1 MKQITAC
8 IDGSHVAEAVC
19 DASAWLSARLQ
30 MPLALMHVL
39 EKPESPD
46 TNMSGNIGL
55 GSREQLLQQ
64 LTELDE
70 QRSKLAMQHGSL
82 MLEAAKA
89 LVEEKGAVEVSTLQ
103 RHGRLA
109 DSVVEVQDA
118 TSVLVMGRQGEDHN
132 DPEVA
137 SLGTNFETVLRAVS
151 CPVLVTPGVFK
162 APERFMIA
170 YDGSEAAERVLDI
183 YSKSP
188 LLKGLQC
195 HLVMVNGDSPQRVKL
210 HSAGD
215 RLRSEGFRVHEE
227 HLDGTDVRT
236 TLVRFQNQHKI
247 DLIVMGAY
255 GHSRMR
261 QFFIGSHT
269 RDMVTHTNIPLL
281 LLR

>member
-8 IDGSHVAEAVC
+8 IDGSHGAEAVC
-19 DASAWLSARLQ
+19 HASAWLSARLQ

-46 TNMSGNIGL
+46 TNMSGSIGL
-55 GSREQLLQQ
+55 GSREHLLQQ

-70 QRSKLAMQHGSL
+70 QRSKLALQHGSL
-82 MLEAAKA
+82 MLEAAKE
-89 LVEEKGAVEVSTLQ
+89 LVEGRGAVDVSTVQ
-103 RHGRLA
+103 RHGRLPDA
-109 DSVVEVQDA
+109 VLEVQEA

-137 SLGTNFETVLRAVS
+137 NVGTNFETVLRSVS
-151 CPVLVTPGVFK
+151 CPVLVTPGTF
-162 APERFMIA
+162 PEPKSFMIA
-170 YDGSEAAERVLDI
+170 YDGSEAAERIMDV
-183 YSKSP
+183 YPKSP

-195 HLVMVNGDSPQRVKL
+195 HLIMVNADSPQRVKL

-215 RLRSEGFRVHEE
+215 RLREAGFRVHEE
-227 HLDGTDVRT
+227 HLEGTDVRT
-236 TLVRFQNQHKI
+236 TLMRYQAQHKI

-261 QFFIGSHT
+261 SFFLGSHT
-269 RDMVTHTNIPLL
+269 RDMVTHTPIPLL